1 MPASGLQKEETILTK
16 IYLTQD
22 GVTDIISEPTKD
34 CWICMTNPSEEE
46 LEVIQDLYDIDP
58 DDLSAALD
66 EEETSRIDVEDE
78 YTLIL
83 IDIPTV
89 EVRNDKNRYVTI
101 PLGII
106 LLKDSI
112 ITVCLEDTP
121 LLNLFTG
128 KRASQFST
136 HMKSRFILQILFAN
150 AKLYLRYLRS
160 INKQSETLEK
170 SLHDSTENSVLID
183 MMELGKSLLYFT
195 TSLKATDA
203 VLDKLTKTPSI
214 KRYPEDEELLEDV
227 IVENHQALEMSE
239 IYSGILNGMM
249 DAYAS
254 IISNNMNVV
263 QKFIAVATVVLSIP
277 NIVFGAYG
285 MNLALEGM
293 PLAKSK
299 YAFLLII
306 VISIILSYITYLYFQ
321 KKKMY

>member
-1 MPASGLQKEETILTK
+1 MTK
-16 IYLTQD
+16 IYLTENN
-22 GVTDIISEPTKD
+22 VTELIEEPVKG
-34 CWICMTNPSEEE
+34 CWICMTRPSEEE
-46 LEVIQDLYDIDP
+46 LEKIEELYDLDP

-66 EEETSRIDVEDE
+66 EEETSRIDVEDN
-78 YTLIL
+78 YTLVL
-83 IDIPTV
+83 VDIPTV
-89 EVRNDKNRYVTI
+89 EVRNEKNRYVTI
-101 PLGII
+101 PLGVI
-106 LLKDSI
+106 LTQEAI
-112 ITVCLEDTP
+112 ITVCLEETP
-121 LLNLFTG
+121 VLNLFTG
-128 KRASQFST
+128 RRASQFST
-136 HMKSRFILQILFAN
+136 HMKTRFILQILFAN

-160 INKQSETLEK
+160 INKQSEELEK
-170 SLHDSTENSVLID
+170 FLHDSTENSALID

-195 TSLKATDA
+195 TSLKATDV

-285 MNLALEGM
+285 MNLAVDSM
-293 PLAKSK
+293 PLAKSH
-299 YAFLLII
+299 YAFALII
-306 VISIILSYITYLYFQ
+306 AISIVMSYACYLFF
-321 KKKMY
+321 KKTKMH

>member
-1 MPASGLQKEETILTK
+1 MTK

-22 GVTDIISEPTKD
+22 GVTDIISEPAKD

-46 LEVIQDLYDIDP
+46 LDAVLDMYNIDP

-66 EEETSRIDVEDE
+66 EEETSRIEVEDD
-78 YTLIL
+78 YTLVL
-83 IDIPTV
+83 VDIPTV

-106 LLKDSI
+106 LLKDAI

-136 HMKSRFILQILFAN
+136 HMKSRFIFQILFAN

-170 SLHDSTENSVLID
+170 SLHDSTENAALID

-195 TSLKATDA
+195 TSLKATD
-203 VLDKLTKTPSI
+203 VLLDKLTKTATI

-293 PLAKSK
+293 PFATSK
-299 YAFLLII
+299 YAFALII
-306 VISIILSYITYLYFQ
+306 GISIILSYITYLYFQ

>member
-1 MPASGLQKEETILTK
+1 
-16 IYLTQD
+16 
-22 GVTDIISEPTKD
+22 
-34 CWICMTNPSEEE
+34 MTNPSEEE
-46 LEVIQDLYDIDP
+46 REVIQNLYNLDP

-66 EEETSRIDVEDE
+66 EEETSRIEVEDN

-83 IDIPTV
+83 VDIPTV
-89 EVRNDKNRYVTI
+89 EVRNNKNRYVTI

-106 LLKDSI
+106 HTSDAI

-121 LLNLFTG
+121 LLNLFAG
-128 KRASQFST
+128 RKGNQFST
-136 HMKSRFILQILFAN
+136 HMKSRFIFQILFAN

-170 SLHDSTENSVLID
+170 SLHDSTENSSLIE

-195 TSLKATDA
+195 TSLKATDNL
-203 VLDKLTKTPSI
+203 LDKLTKTATI
-214 KRYPEDEELLEDV
+214 KKYPEDEELLEDV

-285 MNLALEGM
+285 MNLAIEGM
-293 PLAKSK
+293 PLARSP
-299 YAFLLII
+299 YAFALII
-306 VISIILSYITYLYFQ
+306 GISIILSYIVYLYFE

>member
-1 MPASGLQKEETILTK
+1 MTK

-22 GVTDIISEPTKD
+22 GVTDVIAEPTKD

-46 LEVIQDLYDIDP
+46 REVVQNLYNLDP

-66 EEETSRIDVEDE
+66 EEETSRIEVEDN

-83 IDIPTV
+83 VDIPTV
-89 EVRNDKNRYVTI
+89 EVRNNKNRYVTI

-106 LLKDSI
+106 HTSDAI

-121 LLNLFTG
+121 LLNLFAG
-128 KRASQFST
+128 RKGNQFST
-136 HMKSRFILQILFAN
+136 HMKSRFIFQILFAN

-170 SLHDSTENSVLID
+170 SLHDSTENSSLIE

-195 TSLKATDA
+195 TSLKATDNL
-203 VLDKLTKTPSI
+203 LDKLTKTATI
-214 KRYPEDEELLEDV
+214 KKYPEDEELLEDV

-285 MNLALEGM
+285 MNLAIEGM
-293 PLAKSK
+293 PLARSP
-299 YAFLLII
+299 YAFALII
-306 VISIILSYITYLYFQ
+306 GISIVLSYIVYLYFE
-321 KKKMY
+321 KKRMY

>member
-1 MPASGLQKEETILTK
+1 MTK

-22 GVTDIISEPTKD
+22 GVTDIIAEPTKD

-46 LEVIQDLYDIDP
+46 REDIQNLYNLDP

-66 EEETSRIDVEDE
+66 EEETSRIEVEDN

-83 IDIPTV
+83 VDIPTV
-89 EVRNDKNRYVTI
+89 EVRNNKNRYVTI

-106 LLKDSI
+106 HTSDAI

-121 LLNLFTG
+121 LLNLFAG
-128 KRASQFST
+128 RKGNQFST
-136 HMKSRFILQILFAN
+136 HMKSRFIFQILFAN

-170 SLHDSTENSVLID
+170 SLHDSTENSSLIE

-195 TSLKATDA
+195 TSLKATDNL
-203 VLDKLTKTPSI
+203 LDKLTKTATI
-214 KRYPEDEELLEDV
+214 KKYPEDEELLEDV

-293 PLAKSK
+293 PLARSP
-299 YAFLLII
+299 YAFVLII
-306 VISIILSYITYLYFQ
+306 GISIILSYIVYLYFE

>member
-1 MPASGLQKEETILTK
+1 MTK

-22 GVTDIISEPTKD
+22 GVTDIISEPTKG
-34 CWICMTNPSEEE
+34 CWICMTKPSEEE
-46 LEVIQDLYDIDP
+46 LEKIEELYGLDP

-66 EEETSRIDVEDE
+66 EEETSRIDVEDG

-106 LLKDSI
+106 LLQDSI

-136 HMKSRFILQILFAN
+136 HMKSRFIFQILFAN

-160 INKQSETLEK
+160 INKQSESLEK

-203 VLDKLTKTPSI
+203 VLDKLTKTPTI

-293 PLAKSK
+293 PLARSK

-306 VISIILSYITYLYFQ
+306 IISVILSYITYLYFQ